1 MRDAAQLPVSYRSLL
16 RVRGLPRLVGATL
29 LGRTAGQMLTV
40 AVVLFVLQ
48 RFHSATLAGVTVFAY
63 TFPGVVVSPLAGALL
78 DRLGRV
84 SLIRL
89 DYWVAAVAVALVVV
103 LNAAG
108 VLTPPLLVA
117 IAVLGSL
124 TNPLSSAG
132 TRSLFPLLVPRHL
145 WDRANAVDSMGFL
158 AALVVGSPLAALIA
172 GLVGR
177 PAALAT
183 TAAVFSVAA
192 LTLTGT
198 GSLIPV
204 RGRSGRGSLA
214 RQSWEGLE
222 YVARNPTL
230 RGLALSLSVTNVGV
244 GVLIV
249 ALPVVVLDHLH
260 LNAAVVGALWV
271 ISALGG
277 GVGAGL
283 AGRSGSHGRE
293 RGLIVGGVL
302 ASSAAFVAIALAPN
316 LVVIVLAMAV
326 FGAGGGLTDIGLFS
340 IRQRRTDPAWYGRA
354 FAVSMN
360 LNYSGSPVGSAIAG
374 PLLGAGLAVGLGAA
388 AVFPLAGAALTLAL
402 VPALDGPAA
411 RGDGDGQGGMMAETE
426 DAAV

>member
-1 MRDAAQLPVSYRSLL
+1 MTDGAQLPVSYRSLL

-40 AVVLFVLQ
+40 AMVLFVLE

-63 TFPGVVVSPLAGALL
+63 TFPGVVVSPVAGALL

-84 SLIRL
+84 WLIRL
-89 DYWVAAVAVALVVV
+89 DYWVAAIAVALVVV

-117 IAVLGSL
+117 IAILGSL
-124 TNPLSSAG
+124 TNPLSAAG
-132 TRSLFPLLVPRHL
+132 TRSLFPLLVPRRL
-145 WDRANAVDSMGFL
+145 WDRANAVDSMGYL

-177 PAALAT
+177 PAALAA
-183 TAAVFSVAA
+183 TAAAFAVAA

-198 GSLIPV
+198 GGLIPV
-204 RGRSGRGSLA
+204 RERSDRGSLA

-222 YVARNPTL
+222 YVAHNPTL

-302 ASSAAFVAIALAPN
+302 AASAALVAIALAPN
-316 LVVIVLAMAV
+316 LAVIIPAMAV
-326 FGAGGGLTDIGLFS
+326 FGAGGGLMDIGLFA

-360 LNYSGSPVGSAIAG
+360 LNYSGSPVGSAMAG

-402 VPALDGPAA
+402 VPALDSPAA
-411 RGDGDGQGGMMAETE
+411 RGDGGSRGGMMAETE

>member
-1 MRDAAQLPVSYRSLL
+1 
-16 RVRGLPRLVGATL
+16 
-29 LGRTAGQMLTV
+29 
-40 AVVLFVLQ
+40 
-48 RFHSATLAGVTVFAY
+48 
-63 TFPGVVVSPLAGALL
+63 
-78 DRLGRV
+78 
-84 SLIRL
+84 
-89 DYWVAAVAVALVVV
+89 
-103 LNAAG
+103 
-108 VLTPPLLVA
+108 
-117 IAVLGSL
+117 
-124 TNPLSSAG
+124 
-132 TRSLFPLLVPRHL
+132 
-145 WDRANAVDSMGFL
+145 
-158 AALVVGSPLAALIA
+158 
-172 GLVGR
+172 
-177 PAALAT
+177 
-183 TAAVFSVAA
+183 
-192 LTLTGT
+192 
-198 GSLIPV
+198 
-204 RGRSGRGSLA
+204 
-214 RQSWEGLE
+214 LE
-222 YVARNPTL
+222 YVAHNPTL

-302 ASSAAFVAIALAPN
+302 ASSAALVAIALAPN

-326 FGAGGGLTDIGLFS
+326 FGAGGGLMDIGLFS

-411 RGDGDGQGGMMAETE
+411 RGDGGGQGGMMAETE